1 MDTVPV
7 IIYIFGFVIIF
18 PRLDSYYRDLCEGWW
33 DGGCGVVNPETRSL
47 TLNSTQNPRI
57 RIDI

>member
-33 DGGCGVVNPETRSL
+33 DGGCG
-47 TLNSTQNPRI
+47 
-57 RIDI
+57 